1 MYNNIIKKH
10 SYPEKMKMSAKTKQ
24 YGQFTILIASDIDNE
39 KSSLIQDQL
48 IITANN
54 LDDILFHVTTTQFD
68 VILLDV
74 TVYDL
79 SFITRIKDSN
89 CINNKTPIIALINQ
103 TEDLFSTNPYP
114 IGFDDSLIKPITEDQ
129 LYKLIHSLQTK
140 SLAYI
145 QLILN
150 KTKNNQRLALT
161 IFEKLFE
168 ELPLQVIGIKD
179 ALDNRQYN
187 LAHEI
192 THKLN
197 GSVSFCG
204 LMDIQQPAN
213 ALESCLLNKN
223 FADLNQ
229 HFLIIQQYTL
239 NFTRH
244 QKFITAQLN
253 EMLLP

>member
-1 MYNNIIKKH
+1 MYNTLSKKH
-10 SYPEKMKMSAKTKQ
+10 SYPEKIKMSAKTKQ
-24 YGQFTILIASDIDNE
+24 HEQFTLLITSDTGINQ
-39 KSSLIQDQL
+39 SSLKQGQQN
-48 IITANN
+48 IITADK
-54 LDDILFHVTTTQFD
+54 LDDILFRITTTQFD
-68 VILLDV
+68 LILLDL
-74 TVYDL
+74 TVSDL
-79 SFITRIKDSN
+79 SFITSIKDPD

-103 TEDLFSTNPYP
+103 TEDLVSAHPYSM
-114 IGFDDSLIKPITEDQ
+114 GFNASLIKPFTEDQ
-129 LYKLIHSLQTK
+129 LIETLQTK
-140 SLAYI
+140 SLALDYI

-168 ELPLQVIGIKD
+168 ELPLQIVDIKE

-204 LMDIQQPAN
+204 FMDIQQPAN
-213 ALESCLLNKN
+213 ALESGLLTKN

-229 HFLIIQQYTL
+229 HFLILQQYTL

-244 QKFITAQLN
+244 QKFIMAQLN
-253 EMLLP
+253 DMLLP